1 MTEYLFFSGKGGVG
15 KTTMAA
21 TTAVYCAMR
30 GKKTLIISTDPASN
44 LGDIFETRIG
54 PTITPIIPNLS
65 AMDIDPDVATEEY
78 REKVI
83 GPMRGVM
90 PDDIMKVLEEQFR
103 SACTTEIAA
112 FDRFT
117 DFLVNEEFDLVIFDT
132 APTGHTIRLLELPV
146 DWSKHIEESAKGSG
160 QTCIGPVSSIQGAKE
175 KYDRAIAAMR
185 ESTRTT
191 FYLVLKPEKTSL
203 AETLRARDE
212 LSMLGIRNF
221 RVIINGTYPDDEII
235 NSRYANLSAVQSR
248 YLGMIEKALPYPSNH
263 VGLQSGEIKGL
274 QSITDFAGVV
284 FEGKKAAVTE
294 SFHQAGTFDQ
304 FANGDALTRLI
315 QKKRDTRIVIITGKG
330 GVGKTVT
337 ACAVAAQ
344 LAGDRRKTLLVT
356 TDPAA
361 HIGHVLDE
369 PIGDTIGQTKSLPYL
384 SAARIDQ
391 KKSVE
396 TYKKRIIDDAVRSG
410 YSDDM
415 LIALKEELESP
426 CTEEMAVFEEFAGV
440 VENGDFEYI
449 VFDTAPTGHTLRLL
463 ELPYDYARQ
472 VELMVQI
479 KKEGSVSDKAQKKL
493 ESLLK
498 KLKDPGTSVF
508 MLVFYPEYTPIHEA
522 KRTLDDLSLAGI
534 GVQAVIANNVLENG
548 DKGSGFFHKRA
559 EMQQHYLGIAQK
571 LFQLPVFKIPMF
583 DDEIIGL
590 PKLKQVAESLFQR
603 ECCPHGPAMSLK
615 SDLGKEMMTQ
625 KRPKKVV
632 NDD

>member
-21 TTAVYCAMR
+21 TTAVYNATR

-44 LGDIFETRIG
+44 LGDIFEKRIG
-54 PTITPIIPNLS
+54 HAITPVMPNLS
-65 AMDIDPDVATEEY
+65 AMDIDPDAATEEY

-103 SACTTEIAA
+103 SACTIEIAA

-117 DFLVNEEFDLVIFDT
+117 DFLVDEEFDLVVFDT

-160 QTCIGPVSSIQGAKE
+160 QTCIGPVSSIQGSKE

-185 ESTRTT
+185 EGSRTT

-203 AETLRARDE
+203 AETLRAHDE
-212 LSMLGIRNF
+212 LTTLGIRNF
-221 RVIINGTYPDDEII
+221 RVIVNGIYPNDKII
-235 NSRYANLSAVQSR
+235 HSRYANLSAMQSR
-248 YLGMIEKALPYPSNH
+248 YLGMIEKALPYPSNK
-263 VGLQSGEIKGL
+263 VDLQSGEIKGL
-274 QSITDFAGVV
+274 RAITDFTRVV
-284 FEGKKAAVTE
+284 FEGKRTSVTE
-294 SFHQAGTFDQ
+294 SFPKLETFDH
-304 FANGDALTRLI
+304 FSDGDALI
-315 QKKRDTRIVIITGKG
+315 DIIHKKRDSRIVIITGKG

-337 ACAVAAQ
+337 ACAVGAY
-344 LAGDRRKTLLVT
+344 LAGNRQKTLLVT

-369 PIGDTIGQTKSLPYL
+369 PIGDTIARTKSLPYL

-391 KKSVE
+391 IKSVE
-396 TYKKRIIDDAVRSG
+396 TYKKRIIDDAIRSG

-426 CTEEMAVFEEFAGV
+426 CTEEMAVFEEFAGII
-440 VENGDFEYI
+440 ENHDFDYI

-472 VELMVQI
+472 VELMVHI
-479 KKEGSVSDKAQKKL
+479 NKEGGSVDKAQRKL
-493 ESLLK
+493 GSLIG
-498 KLKDPGTSVF
+498 KLKDPDTSAF

-534 GVQAVIANNVLENG
+534 TVQAVIANNVLENG
-548 DKGSGFFHKRA
+548 DKDSDFFHRRA
-559 EMQQHYLGIAQK
+559 EMQQHYLEIAKK

-590 PKLKQVAESLFQR
+590 SKLKQVAESLFQR
-603 ECCPHGPAMSLK
+603 ECCPEGPA
-615 SDLGKEMMTQ
+615 
-625 KRPKKVV
+625 V
-632 NDD
+632 N

>member
-1 MTEYLFFSGKGGVG
+1 LTEYLFFSGKGGVG

-21 TTAVYCAMR
+21 ATAVYHANQ

-44 LGDIFETRIG
+44 LGDIFEKRIG
-54 PTITPIIPNLS
+54 HAITPIIPNLY

-78 REKVI
+78 REKII

-90 PDDIMKVLEEQFR
+90 PDDVMKVLEEQFR
-103 SACTTEIAA
+103 SACTIEIAA

-117 DFLVNEEFDLVIFDT
+117 DFLVNEEFDLVVFDT

-160 QTCIGPVSSIQGAKE
+160 QTCIGPVSSIQGSKE

-185 ESTRTT
+185 EGSRTT

-203 AETLRARDE
+203 AETLRAHDE
-212 LSMLGIRNF
+212 LATLGIHNF
-221 RVIINGTYPDDEII
+221 RVIVNGIYPNDEII
-235 NSRYANLSAVQSR
+235 HSRYANLAAMQSR
-248 YLGMIEKALPYPSNH
+248 YLGLIEKALPYPSTK

-274 QSITDFAGVV
+274 RAITDFAGVV
-284 FEGKKAAVTE
+284 FEGKRSAFTE
-294 SFHQAGTFDQ
+294 SFHTPGRFDQ
-304 FANGDALTRLI
+304 FADGAALTEI
-315 QKKRDTRIVIITGKG
+315 IDKKRDSRIVIITGKG

-337 ACAVAAQ
+337 ACAVAAY
-344 LAGDRRKTLLVT
+344 LAGNRQKTLLVT

-369 PIGDTIGQTKSLPYL
+369 PIGDTIGPTKSLPFL

-396 TYKKRIIDDAVRSG
+396 TYKKKIVDDAVRSG
-410 YSDDM
+410 YSEDM

-426 CTEEMAVFEEFAGV
+426 CTEEMAVFEEFAGI
-440 VENGDFEYI
+440 VENHDFDYI

-479 KKEGSVSDKAQKKL
+479 KKKGGAAEKAKRKL
-493 ESLLK
+493 ESLLG
-498 KLKDPGTSVF
+498 KLKDPSTSAF

-522 KRTLDDLSLAGI
+522 KRTLDDLGLAGI

-548 DKGSGFFHKRA
+548 DKNSDFFHRRA
-559 EMQQHYLGIAQK
+559 EMQQYYLEIAKK

-603 ECCPHGPAMSLK
+603 ECCPDGLA
-615 SDLGKEMMTQ
+615 T
-625 KRPKKVV
+625 
-632 NDD
+632 N

>member
-1 MTEYLFFSGKGGVG
+1 MTEFLFFSGKGGVG

-21 TTAVYCAMR
+21 TTAVYNAMR

-54 PTITPIIPNLS
+54 HKVTPIIANLS
-65 AMDIDPDVATEEY
+65 AMDIDPDAATEEY

-117 DFLVNEEFDLVIFDT
+117 DFLINEEFDLVVFDT

-185 ESTRTT
+185 DGSRTT
-191 FYLVLKPEKTSL
+191 FHLVLKPEKTSL

-212 LSMLGIRNF
+212 LNTLGIRNF
-221 RVIINGTYPDDEII
+221 RVIINGIYPDDEIVH
-235 NSRYANLSAVQSR
+235 SRYANLSALQAR
-248 YLGMIEKALPYPSNH
+248 YLGMIEKTLPYPSSR
-263 VGLQSGEIKGL
+263 VTLQSGEIKGL
-274 QSITDFAGVV
+274 PAITDFAGVV
-284 FEGKKAAVTE
+284 FEGKKAAATE
-294 SFHQAGTFDQ
+294 GFHQPGTFDQ
-304 FANGDALTRLI
+304 FADGEALTHII

-337 ACAVAAQ
+337 ACAVAAH
-344 LAGDRRKTLLVT
+344 LAGNRQKTLLVT

-361 HIGHVLDE
+361 HIGQVLDE
-369 PIGDTIGQTKSLPYL
+369 PIGDSIGRTKSLPYL

-396 TYKKRIIDDAVRSG
+396 TYKKKIIEDAVRSG

-415 LIALKEELESP
+415 LIALREELESP
-426 CTEEMAVFEEFAGV
+426 CTEEMAVFEEFAHV
-440 VENGDFEYI
+440 IENGDFEYI

-479 KKEGSVSDKAQKKL
+479 KKEGGASDRAQRKL
-493 ESLLK
+493 ESLLG
-498 KLKDPGTSVF
+498 KLKDPAVSVF

-548 DKGSGFFHKRA
+548 DRNSDFFHQRA
-559 EMQQHYLGIAQK
+559 EMQQHYLKIANT
-571 LFQLPVFKIPMF
+571 LFELPVFKIPMF

-603 ECCPHGPAMSLK
+603 ECCPESPAI
-615 SDLGKEMMTQ
+615 
-625 KRPKKVV
+625 
-632 NDD
+632 N

>member
-1 MTEYLFFSGKGGVG
+1 MTDFLFFSGKGGVG

-21 TTAVYCAMR
+21 TTAVDSALR

-54 PTITPIIPNLS
+54 HKITPIIPNLS

-90 PDDIMKVLEEQFR
+90 PDDVMKVLEEQFR
-103 SACTTEIAA
+103 SACTIEVAA

-117 DFLVNEEFDLVIFDT
+117 DFLVSAEFDLVVFDT

-146 DWSKHIEESAKGSG
+146 DWSKYIEESAKGTG

-185 ESTRTT
+185 DSSRTT

-203 AETLRARDE
+203 AETLRARGE
-212 LSMLGIRNF
+212 LATLGIRNF
-221 RVIINGTYPDDEII
+221 RVIINGIYPDDEIVH
-235 NSRYANLSAVQSR
+235 SRYANLSALQAR
-248 YLGMIEKALPYPSNH
+248 YLGMIEEALPYPSSR
-263 VGLQSGEIKGL
+263 VTLQSGEIKGL
-274 QSITDFAGVV
+274 PAIMDFAGVV
-284 FEGKKAAVTE
+284 FEGKKAAVRE
-294 SFHQAGTFDQ
+294 GFHQPGMFGQ
-304 FANGDALTRLI
+304 FADGEALAHIIRKI
-315 QKKRDTRIVIITGKG
+315 HDTRIVIITGKG

-337 ACAVAAQ
+337 ACAVAAH
-344 LAGDRRKTLLVT
+344 LAGSRQKTLLVT

-361 HIGHVLDE
+361 HIGQVLDE
-369 PIGDTIGQTKSLPYL
+369 PIGDSIGQTKALPYL

-396 TYKKRIIDDAVRSG
+396 TYKKKIIEDAVRSG

-415 LIALKEELESP
+415 LIALREELESP
-426 CTEEMAVFEEFAGV
+426 CTEEMAVFEEFARV
-440 VENGDFEYI
+440 VENSDFEYI

-463 ELPYDYARQ
+463 ELPFDYARQ
-472 VELMVQI
+472 VELMVQV
-479 KKEGSVSDKAQKKL
+479 KRDGGASSKAQEKL
-493 ESLLK
+493 EALLG
-498 KLKDPGTSVF
+498 KLKDPAVSTF

-548 DKGSGFFHKRA
+548 DKNSDFFHRRA
-559 EMQQHYLGIAQK
+559 EMQQHYLKIANK
-571 LFQLPVFKIPMF
+571 LFELPLFKIPMF

-590 PKLKQVAESLFQR
+590 LKLKQVAESLFQT
-603 ECCPHGPAMSLK
+603 ECCPESPAK
-615 SDLGKEMMTQ
+615 
-625 KRPKKVV
+625 
-632 NDD
+632 N

>member
-1 MTEYLFFSGKGGVG
+1 MTDFLFFSGKGGVG

-21 TTAVYCAMR
+21 TTAVYNAMR

-54 PTITPIIPNLS
+54 HTIAPIIANLF
-65 AMDIDPDVATEEY
+65 AMDIDPDAATEEY

-117 DFLVNEEFDLVIFDT
+117 DFLVNEEFDLVVFDT

-185 ESTRTT
+185 DGSRTT

-212 LSMLGIRNF
+212 LNTLGIRNF
-221 RVIINGTYPDDEII
+221 RVIINGIYPDDKIVH
-235 NSRYANLSAVQSR
+235 SRYANLSALQAR
-248 YLGMIEKALPYPSNH
+248 YLGMIEKALPYPSSR
-263 VGLQSGEIKGL
+263 VTLQSGEIKGL
-274 QSITDFAGVV
+274 PAITDFAGVV
-284 FEGKKAAVTE
+284 FEGKKAAVME
-294 SFHQAGTFDQ
+294 GFHQPGTFDQ
-304 FANGDALTRLI
+304 FADGEALTHII

-337 ACAVAAQ
+337 ACAVAAH
-344 LAGDRRKTLLVT
+344 LAGNRQKTLLVT

-396 TYKKRIIDDAVRSG
+396 IYKKKIIDDAVRSG

-426 CTEEMAVFEEFAGV
+426 CTEEMAVFEEFASV
-440 VENGDFEYI
+440 VENRDFDYI

-479 KKEGSVSDKAQKKL
+479 RKEGGASDRAQKKL
-493 ESLLK
+493 KSLLG
-498 KLKDPGTSVF
+498 KLKDPAISAF

-522 KRTLDDLSLAGI
+522 KRTLDDLNLAGI

-548 DKGSGFFHKRA
+548 DKNSEFFHRRA
-559 EMQQHYLGIAQK
+559 EMQQHYLETAKK

-590 PKLKQVAESLFQR
+590 PRLKQVAESLFQK
-603 ECCPHGPAMSLK
+603 ECCPESPLASER
-615 SDLGKEMMTQ
+615 S
-625 KRPKKVV
+625 RAF
-632 NDD
+632 

>member
-21 TTAVYCAMR
+21 ATAVHNANQ

-44 LGDIFETRIG
+44 LGDIFEKRIG
-54 PTITPIIPNLS
+54 HTITPIIPNLS

-90 PDDIMKVLEEQFR
+90 PDDVMKVLEEQFR
-103 SACTTEIAA
+103 SACTIEIAA

-117 DFLVNEEFDLVIFDT
+117 DFLVNEEFDLVVFDT

-160 QTCIGPVSSIQGAKE
+160 QTCIGPVSSIQGSKE

-185 ESTRTT
+185 EGSRTT

-203 AETLRARDE
+203 AETLRAHDE
-212 LSMLGIRNF
+212 LATLGIHNF
-221 RVIINGTYPDDEII
+221 RVIVNGIYPNDKII
-235 NSRYANLSAVQSR
+235 HSRYANLSAMQSR
-248 YLGMIEKALPYPSNH
+248 YLGLIENALPYPSNK
-263 VGLQSGEIKGL
+263 VDLQSGEIKGL
-274 QSITDFAGVV
+274 LAITDFARVV
-284 FEGKKAAVTE
+284 FDGKKTSVTE
-294 SFHQAGTFDQ
+294 SFLQPVTFDQ
-304 FANGDALTRLI
+304 FSNGDALTDII
-315 QKKRDTRIVIITGKG
+315 QRKNDSRIVIITGKG

-337 ACAVAAQ
+337 ACAVATY
-344 LAGDRRKTLLVT
+344 LAGNRQKTLLVT

-369 PIGDTIGQTKSLPYL
+369 PIGDTIGPTKSLPFL

-396 TYKKRIIDDAVRSG
+396 TYKKKIIDDAVRSG
-410 YSDDM
+410 YSEDM

-426 CTEEMAVFEEFAGV
+426 CTEEMAVFEEFAGI
-440 VENGDFEYI
+440 VENRDFEYI

-472 VELMVQI
+472 VEMMIQI
-479 KKEGSVSDKAQKKL
+479 KKEGGAAEKAQRKL
-493 ESLLK
+493 GSLLG
-498 KLKDPGTSVF
+498 KLKDPGTSAF

-548 DKGSGFFHKRA
+548 DKNSDFFHRRA
-559 EMQQHYLGIAQK
+559 AMQQHYLEIARKTFK
-571 LFQLPVFKIPMF
+571 LPIFKIPMF

-590 PKLKQVAESLFQR
+590 SKLKQVAESLFQR
-603 ECCPHGPAMSLK
+603 DCCPAGPA
-615 SDLGKEMMTQ
+615 
-625 KRPKKVV
+625 V
-632 NDD
+632 N

>member
-1 MTEYLFFSGKGGVG
+1 MTEFLFFSGKGGVG

-21 TTAVYCAMR
+21 TTAVDSALR

-54 PTITPIIPNLS
+54 HKITPIIPNLS

-78 REKVI
+78 REMVI

-90 PDDIMKVLEEQFR
+90 PDDVMKVLEEQFR
-103 SACTTEIAA
+103 SACTIEVAA
-112 FDRFT
+112 FDRFA
-117 DFLVNEEFDLVIFDT
+117 DFLVSAEFDLVVFDT

-146 DWSKHIEESAKGSG
+146 DWSKHIEASAKGTG

-185 ESTRTT
+185 DGSRTT

-203 AETLRARDE
+203 AETLRARGE
-212 LSMLGIRNF
+212 LATLGIRNF
-221 RVIINGTYPDDEII
+221 RVIINGIYPDDEIVH
-235 NSRYANLSAVQSR
+235 SRYANLSALQTR
-248 YLGMIEKALPYPSNH
+248 YLGMIKEALPYPSSR
-263 VGLQSGEIKGL
+263 VTLQSGEIKGL
-274 QSITDFAGVV
+274 PAIMDFAGVV
-284 FEGKKAAVTE
+284 YEGKKAAVKE
-294 SFHQAGTFDQ
+294 DFHQPGTFDQ
-304 FANGDALTRLI
+304 FADGEALAHIIR
-315 QKKRDTRIVIITGKG
+315 KKHDTRIVIITGKG

-344 LAGDRRKTLLVT
+344 LAANRQKTLLVT

-361 HIGHVLDE
+361 HIGQVLDE
-369 PIGDTIGQTKSLPYL
+369 PIGDSIGQTTALPYL

-396 TYKKRIIDDAVRSG
+396 TYKKKIIEDAVRSG

-426 CTEEMAVFEEFAGV
+426 CTEEMAVFEEFARV

-463 ELPYDYARQ
+463 ELPFDYARQ
-472 VELMVQI
+472 VELMVQVN
-479 KKEGSVSDKAQKKL
+479 KDGSASNKAQRKL
-493 ESLLK
+493 EALLA
-498 KLKDPGTSVF
+498 KLKDPAVSVF
-508 MLVFYPEYTPIHEA
+508 MLVLYPEYTPIHEA
-522 KRTLDDLSLAGI
+522 KRTLDDLRLAGI

-548 DKGSGFFHKRA
+548 DKNSDFFHKRA
-559 EMQQHYLGIAQK
+559 EMQQHYLIIANK
-571 LFQLPVFKIPMF
+571 LFGLPIFKIPMF

-603 ECCPHGPAMSLK
+603 EWCPEIPA
-615 SDLGKEMMTQ
+615 TAI
-625 KRPKKVV
+625 R
-632 NDD
+632 

>member
-21 TTAVYCAMR
+21 TTAVYNAMR

-54 PTITPIIPNLS
+54 HTITPIIPNLS
-65 AMDIDPDVATEEY
+65 AMDIDPDAATEEY

-117 DFLVNEEFDLVIFDT
+117 DFLVNKEFDLVVFDT

-185 ESTRTT
+185 EGSRTT

-212 LSMLGIRNF
+212 LNKLGIRNF
-221 RVIINGTYPDDEII
+221 RVIVNGIYPDDEII
-235 NSRYANLSAVQSR
+235 HSRYANLSAVQSR
-248 YLGMIEKALPYPSNH
+248 YLGMIEKALPYPSNN

-274 QSITDFAGVV
+274 RAITDFAGVV
-284 FEGKKAAVTE
+284 FEGKKTAATK
-294 SFHQAGTFDQ
+294 SFPQSGTFDQ
-304 FANGDALTRLI
+304 FADGDALTNII
-315 QKKRDTRIVIITGKG
+315 QKKGDTRIVIITGKG

-337 ACAVAAQ
+337 ACALAAH
-344 LAGDRRKTLLVT
+344 LAGNRQKTLLVT

-369 PIGDTIGQTKSLPYL
+369 PIGDTIGRTKSLPYL

-396 TYKKRIIDDAVRSG
+396 TYKKKIIDDAVRSG

-440 VENGDFEYI
+440 VENSDFDYI

-479 KKEGSVSDKAQKKL
+479 KKEGGAAEKAERKL
-493 ESLLK
+493 ESLLG
-498 KLKDPGTSVF
+498 KLKDPATSAF

-548 DKGSGFFHKRA
+548 DKNSDFFHRRA
-559 EMQQHYLGIAQK
+559 EMQQHYLEIAKK

-590 PKLKQVAESLFQR
+590 PRLKQVAESLFQR
-603 ECCPHGPAMSLK
+603 ECCPESPAWNS
-615 SDLGKEMMTQ
+615 GEI
-625 KRPKKVV
+625 
-632 NDD
+632 

>member
-1 MTEYLFFSGKGGVG
+1 MTEFLFFSGKGGVG

-21 TTAVYCAMR
+21 TTAVDSALR

-54 PTITPIIPNLS
+54 HKITPIIPNLS

-90 PDDIMKVLEEQFR
+90 PDDVMKVLEEQFR
-103 SACTTEIAA
+103 SACTIEVAA

-117 DFLVNEEFDLVIFDT
+117 DFLVSAEFDLVVFDT

-146 DWSKHIEESAKGSG
+146 DWSKHIEESAKGTG

-185 ESTRTT
+185 EASRTT

-212 LSMLGIRNF
+212 LAMLGIRNF
-221 RVIINGTYPDDEII
+221 RVIINGIYPDDEIVH
-235 NSRYANLSAVQSR
+235 SRYANLSALQAR
-248 YLGMIEKALPYPSNH
+248 YLGMIEEALPYPSSR
-263 VGLQSGEIKGL
+263 VTLQSGEIKGL
-274 QSITDFAGVV
+274 PAIMDFAGVV
-284 FEGKKAAVTE
+284 FEGKKAAVKE
-294 SFHQAGTFDQ
+294 GFHQPGTFDQ
-304 FANGDALTRLI
+304 FADGEALAHIIR
-315 QKKRDTRIVIITGKG
+315 KKHDTRIVIITGKG

-344 LAGDRRKTLLVT
+344 LAGNRQKTLLVT

-361 HIGHVLDE
+361 HIGQVLDE
-369 PIGDTIGQTKSLPYL
+369 PIGDSIGQTTALPFL

-396 TYKKRIIDDAVRSG
+396 TYKKKIIEDAVRSG

-426 CTEEMAVFEEFAGV
+426 CTEEMAVFEEFARV

-463 ELPYDYARQ
+463 ELPFDYARQ
-472 VELMVQI
+472 VELMVQVN
-479 KKEGSVSDKAQKKL
+479 KDGSASNKAQRKL
-493 ESLLK
+493 EALLV
-498 KLKDPGTSVF
+498 KLKDPAVSTF

-522 KRTLDDLSLAGI
+522 KRTLDDLKLAGI

-548 DKGSGFFHKRA
+548 DKNSDFFHKRA
-559 EMQQHYLGIAQK
+559 EMQQHYLEIANK
-571 LFQLPVFKIPMF
+571 LFELPVFKIPMF

-603 ECCPHGPAMSLK
+603 ECCPESPAK
-615 SDLGKEMMTQ
+615 
-625 KRPKKVV
+625 
-632 NDD
+632 N

>member
-1 MTEYLFFSGKGGVG
+1 LTEYLFFCGKGGVG

-21 TTAVYCAMR
+21 ATAVYHANQ

-44 LGDIFETRIG
+44 LGDIFEKRIG
-54 PTITPIIPNLS
+54 HAITPIIPNLY

-78 REKVI
+78 REKII

-90 PDDIMKVLEEQFR
+90 PDDVMKVLEEQFR
-103 SACTTEIAA
+103 SACTIEIAA

-117 DFLVNEEFDLVIFDT
+117 DFLVNEEFDLVVFDT

-160 QTCIGPVSSIQGAKE
+160 QTCIGPVSSIQGSKE

-185 ESTRTT
+185 EGSRTT

-203 AETLRARDE
+203 AETLRAHDE
-212 LSMLGIRNF
+212 LATLGIHNF
-221 RVIINGTYPDDEII
+221 RVIVNGIYPNDEII
-235 NSRYANLSAVQSR
+235 HSRYANLSAMQSR
-248 YLGMIEKALPYPSNH
+248 YLGMIEKALPYPSNK
-263 VGLQSGEIKGL
+263 VDLQSGEIKGL
-274 QSITDFAGVV
+274 RAITDFAGVV
-284 FEGKKAAVTE
+284 FEGKRSAFTE
-294 SFHQAGTFDQ
+294 SFHTPGRFDQ
-304 FANGDALTRLI
+304 FADGAALTEI
-315 QKKRDTRIVIITGKG
+315 IDKKRDSRIVIITGKG

-337 ACAVAAQ
+337 ACAVAAY
-344 LAGDRRKTLLVT
+344 LAGNRQKTLLVT

-369 PIGDTIGQTKSLPYL
+369 PIGDTIGPTKSLPFL

-396 TYKKRIIDDAVRSG
+396 TYKKKIVDDVVRSG
-410 YSDDM
+410 YSEDM
-415 LIALKEELESP
+415 LLALKEELESP
-426 CTEEMAVFEEFAGV
+426 CTEEMAVFEEFAGI
-440 VENGDFEYI
+440 VENRDFDYI

-479 KKEGSVSDKAQKKL
+479 KKKGGAAEKAKRKL
-493 ESLLK
+493 ESLLG
-498 KLKDPGTSVF
+498 KLKDPSTSAF

-522 KRTLDDLSLAGI
+522 KRTLDDLGLAGI
-534 GVQAVIANNVLENG
+534 GVQAVIANNVLEDG
-548 DKGSGFFHKRA
+548 DKDSDFFHRRA
-559 EMQQHYLGIAQK
+559 EMQQHYLEIAK
-571 LFQLPVFKIPMF
+571 ELFQLPVFKIPMF

-603 ECCPHGPAMSLK
+603 ECCPDGLA
-615 SDLGKEMMTQ
+615 T
-625 KRPKKVV
+625 
-632 NDD
+632 N

>member
-1 MTEYLFFSGKGGVG
+1 MTEYLFFCGKGGVG

-21 TTAVYCAMR
+21 ATAVYHANQ

-44 LGDIFETRIG
+44 LGDIFEKRIG
-54 PTITPIIPNLS
+54 HAITPIIPNLY

-78 REKVI
+78 REKII

-90 PDDIMKVLEEQFR
+90 PDDVMKVLEEQFR
-103 SACTTEIAA
+103 SACTIEIAA

-117 DFLVNEEFDLVIFDT
+117 DFLVNEEFDLVVFDT

-160 QTCIGPVSSIQGAKE
+160 QTCIGPVSSIQGSKE

-185 ESTRTT
+185 EGSRTT

-203 AETLRARDE
+203 AETLRAHDE
-212 LSMLGIRNF
+212 LATLGIHNF
-221 RVIINGTYPDDEII
+221 RVIVNGIYPNDEII
-235 NSRYANLSAVQSR
+235 HSRYANLSAMQSR
-248 YLGMIEKALPYPSNH
+248 YLGMIEKALPYPSNK
-263 VGLQSGEIKGL
+263 VDLQSGEIKGL
-274 QSITDFAGVV
+274 RAITDFAGVV
-284 FEGKKAAVTE
+284 FEGKRSAFTE
-294 SFHQAGTFDQ
+294 SFHTPGRFDQ
-304 FANGDALTRLI
+304 FADGAALTEI
-315 QKKRDTRIVIITGKG
+315 IDKKRDSRIVIITGKG

-337 ACAVAAQ
+337 ACAVAAY
-344 LAGDRRKTLLVT
+344 LAGNRQKTLLVT

-369 PIGDTIGQTKSLPYL
+369 PIGDTIGPTKSLPFL

-396 TYKKRIIDDAVRSG
+396 TYKKKIVDDVVRSG
-410 YSDDM
+410 YSEDM
-415 LIALKEELESP
+415 LLALKEELESP
-426 CTEEMAVFEEFAGV
+426 CTEEMAVFEEFAGI
-440 VENGDFEYI
+440 VENRDFDYI

-479 KKEGSVSDKAQKKL
+479 KKKGGAAEKAKRKL
-493 ESLLK
+493 ESLLG
-498 KLKDPGTSVF
+498 KLKDPSTSAF

-522 KRTLDDLSLAGI
+522 KRTLDDLGLAGI
-534 GVQAVIANNVLENG
+534 GVQAVIANNVLEDG
-548 DKGSGFFHKRA
+548 DKDSDFFHRRA
-559 EMQQHYLGIAQK
+559 EMQQHYLEIAK
-571 LFQLPVFKIPMF
+571 ELFQLPVFKIPMF

-603 ECCPHGPAMSLK
+603 ECCPDGLA
-615 SDLGKEMMTQ
+615 T
-625 KRPKKVV
+625 
-632 NDD
+632 N

>member
-1 MTEYLFFSGKGGVG
+1 MTEFLFFSGKGGVG

-21 TTAVYCAMR
+21 ATAVANAMR

-44 LGDIFETRIG
+44 LGDIFEKRIG
-54 PTITPIIPNLS
+54 HAITPIIPNLS
-65 AMDIDPDVATEEY
+65 AMDIDPDVATAEY

-83 GPMRGVM
+83 GPMRGLM

-103 SACTTEIAA
+103 SACTIEIAA

-117 DFLVNEEFDLVIFDT
+117 DFLVDGEFDLVVFDT

-185 ESTRTT
+185 EGSRTA

-203 AETLRARDE
+203 AETLRARNE
-212 LSMLGIRNF
+212 LNTLGIRNF
-221 RVIINGTYPDDEII
+221 RVIVNGIYPDDEII
-235 NSRYANLSAVQSR
+235 HSRYANLSAVQSR
-248 YLGMIEKALPYPSNH
+248 YLGLIEKALPYPLIK

-274 QSITDFAGVV
+274 RALTDFAGVV
-284 FEGKKAAVTE
+284 FGGKKTSVTE
-294 SFHQAGTFDQ
+294 SFLQPGTFSQ
-304 FANGDALTRLI
+304 FSDGAYLTDI
-315 QKKRDTRIVIITGKG
+315 IKKKNDSRIVIITGKG

-344 LAGDRRKTLLVT
+344 LAGDGRKTLLVT

-361 HIGHVLDE
+361 HLGYVLDE
-369 PIGDTIGQTKSLPYL
+369 PIGDTIAPTKSLPYL

-410 YSDDM
+410 YSADM

-426 CTEEMAVFEEFAGV
+426 CTEEMAVFEEFARV
-440 VENGDFEYI
+440 VENSDFDTI

-472 VELMVQI
+472 VEMMVQI
-479 KKEGSVSDKAQKKL
+479 KKEGGVSDKAKKKL

-498 KLKDPGTSVF
+498 KLKDPATSAF
-508 MLVFYPEYTPIHEA
+508 ILVFYPEYTPIHEA

-534 GVQAVIANNVLENG
+534 NVQAVIANNVLENG
-548 DKGSGFFHKRA
+548 GKSSDFFHRRFG
-559 EMQQHYLGIAQK
+559 MQQHYLEIAK
-571 LFQLPVFKIPMF
+571 GLFQLPVFKIPMF

-603 ECCPHGPAMSLK
+603 ECCPENADPIPASF
-615 SDLGKEMMTQ
+615 
-625 KRPKKVV
+625 
-632 NDD
+632 